1 MKTFILHCYK
11 TNEEI
16 HVGYNGFRS
25 YGSSAD
31 PFTQVEWIDNEQNKH
46 SATVKETFKEV
57 NEAFSNGLKNTA
69 KTT

>member
-25 YGSSAD
+25 YGSKEES
-31 PFTQVEWIDNEQNKH
+31 PTQVEWLDDEQNKH
-46 SATVKETFKEV
+46 SATVKETFEEV
-57 NEAFSNGLKNTA
+57 NEAFKNGLKNT
-69 KTT
+69 TE

>member
-31 PFTQVEWIDNEQNKH
+31 NFTQVEWIDDDNNKQ
-46 SATVKETFKEV
+46 SAIVKESFEKV
-57 NEAFSNGLKNTA
+57 NEAFNNGLKSTID
-69 KTT
+69 